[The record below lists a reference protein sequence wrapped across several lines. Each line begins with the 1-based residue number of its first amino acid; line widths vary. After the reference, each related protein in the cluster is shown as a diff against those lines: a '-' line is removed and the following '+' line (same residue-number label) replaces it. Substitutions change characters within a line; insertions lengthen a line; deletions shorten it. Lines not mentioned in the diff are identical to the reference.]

1 MKTLGF
7 HELLVKV
14 EVSTEC
20 FDPSVF
26 QPLVL
31 VVQRLHPEDKMG
43 PVDPDHSWVYLGLA
57 EMEVEVQN
65 CDLPRDDRARHVEVP
80 DLLREDQAHLAVVP
94 GLLREDLAHLAL
106 VPGLLREDLATDCHV
121 DCVEEVAS
129 ALALVLLHCH
139 RLRLP
144 NCLNHL
150 VEDPVCPGL

>member
-26 QPLVL
+26 QPPVL
-31 VVQRLHPEDKMG
+31 AVRLLHHEDRMA
-43 PVDPDHSWVYLGLA
+43 PVDPGHSWVYLGLA

-94 GLLREDLAHLAL
+94 GLLREDLA
-106 VPGLLREDLATDCHV
+106 TDCHV